1 MNRQGLLAAAIPFSC
16 SELSFP
22 QPAIPDSFG
31 VDQPPKW
38 NLANIRKT
46 VQKNKRFFYAT
57 RFWAIRIMKMSS
69 FLRSRAAAQAL
80 PPLCPCCL
88 PPPPGQAVDKEMLV
102 MASEQSHR
110 RSLGPGPRHSRKN
123 PEAEGSA
130 NFSSAPSS
138 CGQVTKPVPSR
149 SRGHHGSPPLRALG
163 PASLSPHRGRP
174 RARGDRWP
182 VVLRCR

>member
-102 MASEQSHR
+102 MASERADR
-110 RSLGPGPRHSRKN
+110 RSLGPRATTFPEEPGGGGIGELFVRTEQLRSSDETSAVPQPGAPRK
-123 PEAEGSA
+123 SA
-130 NFSSAPSS
+130 
-138 CGQVTKPVPSR
+138 
-149 SRGHHGSPPLRALG
+149 
-163 PASLSPHRGRP
+163 PASLRSCEPQPSPR
-174 RARGDRWP
+174 
-182 VVLRCR
+182 